1 MYIQAW
7 KILKRRSILIVQYS
21 LLLCQHIK
29 NKNKKAAKLKV
40 SIVLFLLNSQKVQI
54 LHVTQ
59 D

>member
-29 NKNKKAAKLKV
+29 NKNKKPAKLEA
-40 SIVLFLLNSQKVQI
+40 SIVLIPLNSQKVQI